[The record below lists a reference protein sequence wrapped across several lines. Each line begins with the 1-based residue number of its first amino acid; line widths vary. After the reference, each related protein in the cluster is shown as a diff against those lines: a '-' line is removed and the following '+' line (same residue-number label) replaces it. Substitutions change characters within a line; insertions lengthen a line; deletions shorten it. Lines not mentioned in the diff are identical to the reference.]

1 MTPEARKVEA
11 LLAMG
16 RADEAAS
23 LAESLP
29 EREVPTPE
37 FLRLRGRALR
47 AAGRLFDA
55 EGSFREA
62 LALTPGDAGLLADLA
77 TTLLG
82 QKRHREA
89 LAFAREAMSVRPEVA
104 AFHALVGVLAEALGL
119 DEEAGRELG
128 AARALSPGDAESHV
142 VYGFHVLR
150 QGRAPEAES
159 AFRDALRVDPQRSE
173 AHHGLARALA
183 EQGRKEEGRLAWAD
197 ALSLDP
203 NLVDLRLQRALDPA
217 PPGDWRHALAGMPH
231 WLSYGLAVA
240 GMAGALLFPWLALP
254 AFGLALVGPVTRF
267 LLQRQEESA

>member
-1 MTPEARKVEA
+1 MTPEAKKVEA
-11 LLAMG
+11 LLSLG
-16 RADEAAS
+16 RAEEAAA
-23 LAESLP
+23 LAENLP
-29 EREVPTPE
+29 DREAPTPE

-62 LALTPGDAGLLADLA
+62 LSMAPGEAGLLADLA

-89 LAFAREAMSVRPEVA
+89 LTFAREAMSVRPDLA
-104 AFHALVGVLAEALGL
+104 AYHALVGVLAEALGL
-119 DEEAGRELG
+119 DEEAERELG

-150 QGRAPEAES
+150 QGRAAVAEG
-159 AFRDALRVDPQRSE
+159 AFRDALRVDPQRPE

-183 EQGRKEEGRLAWAD
+183 DRGALVEARIVWKD

-203 NLVDLRLQRALDPA
+203 SMIDLRLQRALDPA
-217 PPGDWRHALAGMPH
+217 AAGDWRTALASMPH
-231 WLSYGLAVA
+231 WLSIGLALG
-240 GMAGALLFPWLALP
+240 GMSGSLLFPWLAIP
-254 AFGLALVGPVTRF
+254 FFAAAIVGPAMRF
-267 LLQRQEESA
+267 WLDHRSAP

>member
-1 MTPEARKVEA
+1 MTPEARRVEA
-11 LLAMG
+11 LLSMG

-23 LAESLP
+23 LAETLP
-29 EREVPTPE
+29 EREAPTPG

-62 LALTPGDAGLLADLA
+62 LALSPGEAGLLADLA

-89 LAFAREAMSVRPEVA
+89 LSFAREAMSVRPDVA

-119 DEEAGRELG
+119 DEEAGRELA

-142 VYGFHVLR
+142 VYGFHALR
-150 QGRAPEAES
+150 QGRVAEAEGV
-159 AFRDALRVDPQRSE
+159 FRDALRADAQRSE

-183 EQGRKEEGRLAWAD
+183 EQKQLDAARVAWAD
-197 ALSLDP
+197 ALALDP
-203 NLVDLRLQRALDPA
+203 TLIDLRLQRALDPVA
-217 PPGDWRHALAGMPH
+217 PGDWRHTLASMPH
-231 WLSYGLAVA
+231 WLSVGLGV
-240 GMAGALLFPWLALP
+240 GGSFLLLTLPLLALP
-254 AFGLALVGPVTRF
+254 AWLLALSGPTTRAW
-267 LLQRQEESA
+267 LDWKEK